1 MLDSRL
7 SRMAGQSGSEDGSMR
22 LNRTLVAA
30 FVLFFVFRHRYGIDA
45 GKPAVEIDIGAAA
58 RAKRS

>member
-1 MLDSRL
+1 
-7 SRMAGQSGSEDGSMR
+7 MAGRSGSEDGSMR
-22 LNRTLVAA
+22 LNRTLVAP